1 MKKSIV
7 LLISLFFI
15 SALSILIIK
24 NLEDTNLF
32 LEEKN
37 HKINKTQILTSFN
50 NIQIEIS
57 KIFKN
62 NKNNITNIIAEL
74 NSEYIPIGIKD
85 ILISFTITEY
95 DKVNINLLS
104 NKDSKDYAELTT
116 LFSDYEVSNFDGFKY
131 VYKEIEDEYKNTKDE
146 NEGFVKNNKQID
158 DIINIIIE
166 KTYNNEILN
175 IKNKL
180 GFIKKNENEKLYE
193 LFVKVKY
200 LNDFAK
206 AYYILNEEGVIK
218 YFESSFK

>member
-116 LFSDYEVSNFDGFKY
+116 LFSDYEISNFDGFKY

-206 AYYILNEEGVIK
+206 AYYILNEEGVVK

>member
-32 LEEKN
+32 FAEKN
-37 HKINKTQILTSFN
+37 HKINKTQIITSFN
-50 NIQIEIS
+50 NIQVEIS
-57 KIFKN
+57 EIFKN

-116 LFSDYEVSNFDGFKY
+116 LFSDYEISNFDGFKY

-206 AYYILNEEGVIK
+206 AYYILNEEGVVK

>member
-131 VYKEIEDEYKNTKDE
+131 VYKEIENEYKNTKDE